1 MDIESDCV
9 EEKNNHTDTAQ
20 KIKHTTNKKI
30 KAKRASPITDPDCI
44 YSYRTIPVSLA
55 MVERMAEELMEWPA
69 KNPTAKT
76 ITEFYL
82 SKGLT
87 QQTYNRLVNKYD
99 FLKDAHEIT
108 MRRLGERLWGRA
120 VDNDAAWKPVH
131 FMLHNYAPEF
141 KEATEYQHNLN
152 KKTEG
157 SHYQP
162 FNVIIQET
170 PNCNL
175 VPEKRK
181 VETEESFKE

>member
-1 MDIESDCV
+1 MSSNNDCI
-9 EEKNNHTDTAQ
+9 EEKKRLTKTSSQ
-20 KIKHTTNKKI
+20 KNQHNTHKKI
-30 KAKRASPITDPDCI
+30 KTKRASPNTDPDCI

-55 MVERMAEELMEWPA
+55 MVEKMAEELMEWPA

-108 MRRLGERLWGRA
+108 LRRLGERLWGRA
-120 VDNDAAWKPVH
+120 VDNEAAWKPIQ

-141 KEATEYQHNLN
+141 KEATEYHHKMN

-157 SHYQP
+157 NQYQP
-162 FNVIIQET
+162 INVIMAPI
-170 PNCNL
+170 PDSGL
-175 VPEKRK
+175 VPEKNK
-181 VETEESFKE
+181 IELE